1 MSNVSLLLMKHSS
14 LFKSIFAFLLT
25 LTFVSCN
32 EDDSILENV
41 NDSEQIPA
49 ELLKVAAFGEN
60 LSVNEIFTNI
70 SSDEISRSSKSALSI
85 SDSIKIVIPKNGS
98 RGTATI
104 DSINIYCVYDKDL
117 NISTLVC
124 GNRLYPFK
132 LAVIDGEFKTEDI
145 DQYGISD
152 YMSLLPAYL
161 ADNKTDYSVEDI
173 AEIESQIVSADYSDG
188 VYSFVIADEN
198 GMLPL
203 QRLEYETVY
212 GCHSVVNPL
221 LTVKWGQWNPYNSTL
236 DLVLNENETGYVLP
250 PTGCVAVA
258 ICQILSHHKAPSSIS
273 VGNISWQGDWNAMTQ
288 STSASSL
295 ATTYQT
301 QIANLMKIIGK
312 GVNMHYAWN
321 GSSSNINYAYN
332 FITSTLNFDA
342 DAISNY
348 SHSDIYQS
356 LNSGCP
362 VYIRGTETNTIP
374 NIGHAWVIDG
384 CKTETEIEYE
394 RIYRTTVDN
403 PSYPIDPKEWLLVST
418 RVLSETSTPSVH
430 CNWGWSGSSDG
441 YFISGVFDVAS
452 YSFNSGIKTICN
464 IEPK

>member
-1 MSNVSLLLMKHSS
+1 MKHPT
-14 LFKSIFAFLLT
+14 LLKSIIAFLLT
-25 LTFVSCN
+25 LTIVSCS
-32 EDDSILENV
+32 EDDNILKNV

-60 LSVNEIFTNI
+60 LSVDEIFTNI
-70 SSDEISRSSKSALSI
+70 SSDELSRSSKSALSI
-85 SDSIKIVIPKNGS
+85 SDSIKIVIPKNES

-104 DSINIYCVYDKDL
+104 DSVNIYCVYDKDL

-145 DQYGISD
+145 DRYGISD

-212 GCHSVVNPL
+212 GIHSVVNPL

-236 DLVLNENETGYVLP
+236 DLVLNEDSTGYVLP

-273 VGNISWQGDWNAMTQ
+273 VGNMSWQGDWDAMTQ
-288 STSASSL
+288 STSASFL

-301 QIANLMKIIGK
+301 QLANLMKIVGK
-312 GVNMHYAWN
+312 GVGMNYTWN
-321 GSSSNINYAYN
+321 GSGAPINRTYN

-342 DAISNY
+342 DAISSY
-348 SHSDIYQS
+348 SHSAIYQS
-356 LNSGCP
+356 LSNSCP
-362 VYIRGTETNTIP
+362 VYIQGFNGPDPEDS
-374 NIGHAWVIDG
+374 GHAWVIDG

-394 RIYRTTVDN
+394 RIYQTTVDN
-403 PSYPIDPKEWLLVST
+403 PTNPINPKEWLLVST
-418 RVLSETSTPSVH
+418 RVLSETSTANVH
-430 CNWGWSGSSDG
+430 CNWGWNGSSDG
-441 YFISGVFDVAS
+441 YFISGVFDVGSSS
-452 YSFNSGIKTICN
+452 YNTNIKTICN